1 MRHLPLLAIAAL
13 ALAPSMAVAQERP
26 GAAHAKPAQAKAW
39 VKLCETPTS
48 TDQDLFGKL
57 GEVGV
62 KTCLIHHER
71 LDSTS
76 GDLQVAAGVRQ
87 VGDRL
92 TFTVMVPSDV
102 HRPAG
107 TRVDILPVDLW
118 QKVLRREQIKWIELP
133 RVKTLKLKFAF
144 CRAEG
149 CTAETEATPSL
160 LANLRSSAG
169 FLVHAFR
176 YGQRPAAHP
185 VVLDGFAAA
194 YDGPATDSAR
204 FYAARAE
211 LLRRLRERRGPRLPP
226 QRSRPQDI

>member
-1 MRHLPLLAIAAL
+1 M
-13 ALAPSMAVAQERP
+13 PSCVTCRCSPSPRSPWRRQAVAQERP
-26 GAAHAKPAQAKAW
+26 GAARPKPPQTKAW

-48 TDQDLFGKL
+48 TDQDLFGKP

-87 VGDRL
+87 AGDRL

-107 TRVDILPVDLW
+107 TRVDILPLDLW

-149 CTAETEATPSL
+149 CTAETEATPSSWRTSDRVP
-160 LANLRSSAG
+160 ASWSMPSGMDSAPR
-169 FLVHAFR
+169 ASR
-176 YGQRPAAHP
+176 RP
-185 VVLDGFAAA
+185 LFAAA
-194 YDGPATDSAR
+194 YDGPATDRAR

-226 QRSRPQDI
+226 QRPRPQDI

>member
-26 GAAHAKPAQAKAW
+26 GAAQPKPAQTKSW

-87 VGDRL
+87 AGDRL
-92 TFTVMVPSDV
+92 TFTVMVPPDV